1 MRVNITGNN
10 TLAFC
15 LFNLESLSS
24 HSDLVWMQGCL
35 TLNGMA
41 MRILAIQLVIKG
53 EVFRVEL
60 RLESEVDRYCTVV
73 TRSFLAT
80 QTKLETVNMFSKL
93 LSPFTKQNAV
103 RSEEAEDFLKSSG

>member
-1 MRVNITGNN
+1 MVARV
-10 TLAFC
+10 
-15 LFNLESLSS
+15 FNVKWHGYENSS
-24 HSDLVWMQGCL
+24 HPIGYQ
-35 TLNGMA
+35 
-41 MRILAIQLVIKG
+41 G

-103 RSEEAEDFLKSSG
+103 RSEEADDFLKSSG

>member
-35 TLNGMA
+35 TLNDMA
-41 MRILAIQLVIKG
+41 MRILAIQLVIKARYS
-53 EVFRVEL
+53 EWNCDL
-60 RLESEVDRYCTVV
+60 KARLTDI
-73 TRSFLAT
+73 A
-80 QTKLETVNMFSKL
+80 
-93 LSPFTKQNAV
+93 P
-103 RSEEAEDFLKSSG
+103 

>member
-41 MRILAIQLVIKG
+41 MRILAIQLVIKA
-53 EVFRVEL
+53 
-60 RLESEVDRYCTVV
+60 RYSVLKISRQACT
-73 TRSFLAT
+73 TLAHVL
-80 QTKLETVNMFSKL
+80 KPFS
-93 LSPFTKQNAV
+93 
-103 RSEEAEDFLKSSG
+103 